1 MAAERLIAVELV
13 YALPDTQEVV
23 ALTVAAGTSVAEA
36 IRLSGIAAR
45 YREIDI
51 GDTPVGI
58 HGCIVARDAKLE
70 DGDRVEIYR
79 PIKADPKQA
88 RRRRAA
94 SR

>member
-1 MAAERLIAVELV
+1 MAAERLIVVELV
-13 YALPDTQEVV
+13 YALPDAQEVV
-23 ALTVAAGTSVAEA
+23 ALTIAAGTSVEEA
-36 IRLSGIAAR
+36 IRLSGLGAR
-45 YREIDI
+45 YREIEI

-58 HGCIVARDAKLE
+58 HGHIVARDAKLQ

-88 RRRRAA
+88 RRRRAT